1 MYVNSTDFQ
10 FDPPN
15 MMEVAPIFAGE
26 IFADKINDFN
36 ETLTY
41 GTLIDS
47 SMNGICMFIFLL
59 NWVPRWIIS
68 YGLNPLMSFFTKD
81 KIYREFAISHNC
93 K

>member
-26 IFADKINDFN
+26 IFADKINDVY

-41 GTLIDS
+41 GSLIDS
-47 SMNGICMFIFLL
+47 SMNGICRSADECGGSNGIA
-59 NWVPRWIIS
+59 S
-68 YGLNPLMSFFTKD
+68 G
-81 KIYREFAISHNC
+81 NC
-93 K
+93 ASGFGVCCYNR

>member
-1 MYVNSTDFQ
+1 MYVNSTNFQ

-26 IFADKINDFN
+26 IFADKINDVN

-41 GTLIDS
+41 GNLIDS

-59 NWVPRWIIS
+59 NWVPRWMIS
-68 YGLNPLMSFFTKD
+68 YGLNPLMSLVTKD
-81 KIYREFAISHNC
+81 KIYRKYAISHN
-93 K
+93 